1 MDSVVLTSI
10 CLAATVLG
18 ICSHAIFIRGEWH
31 MRGPDLFQI
40 YSLLAIS
47 ILCAEYSFTNDIST
61 AIIASCY
68 LIGSYAGGLFSSI
81 IIYRKYFH
89 RLRHFPG
96 PPLAAITKFWHVQ
109 KCLGGKNHLLLG
121 KLFEQYGPIIRTGPG
136 ELTIIDAAIPDVIGG
151 PKSRCTKAPWYDI
164 FLPDVTVAATRSVTH
179 HDARRRIW
187 DRGFSPKALVVYE
200 ERIISHAELLAAQI
214 ESVVCDNTSTD
225 SSDEAIINV
234 TEWFAWFAF
243 DVMGEFAFSRS
254 FQMLQD
260 RKWHSKIRLMVD
272 GFAMLVPAS
281 PVPWLA
287 IFAKSI
293 KPRLPLARD
302 WFLLLQWCAECMDQR
317 LEMKGQRPDVSHWL
331 IEAYMKNGSQQAD
344 RAWLSG
350 DATALIVAG
359 SETVSSALAFAFYEL
374 VRDPS
379 QQDKLFKEIQNI
391 NIYDRVELQACTH
404 LTAVINETLR
414 LYPPVPTGGNR
425 LTPPSGVTF
434 NNIYIPGG
442 VTIVAPK
449 YVIQRLESSYESADQ
464 FIPERWTTRP
474 SMVKDNRGFTPFSQ
488 GKYSCIGKSL
498 AMSEL
503 RFVIALLL
511 KKFEVQFQ
519 DNDRGET
526 LFADLK
532 DQFTFAPGDLPL
544 KFRVRK

>member
-1 MDSVVLTSI
+1 
-10 CLAATVLG
+10 
-18 ICSHAIFIRGEWH
+18 
-31 MRGPDLFQI
+31 
-40 YSLLAIS
+40 
-47 ILCAEYSFTNDIST
+47 
-61 AIIASCY
+61 
-68 LIGSYAGGLFSSI
+68 
-81 IIYRKYFH
+81 
-89 RLRHFPG
+89 
-96 PPLAAITKFWHVQ
+96 
-109 KCLGGKNHLLLG
+109 
-121 KLFEQYGPIIRTGPG
+121 
-136 ELTIIDAAIPDVIGG
+136 
-151 PKSRCTKAPWYDI
+151 
-164 FLPDVTVAATRSVTH
+164 
-179 HDARRRIW
+179 
-187 DRGFSPKALVVYE
+187 
-200 ERIISHAELLAAQI
+200 
-214 ESVVCDNTSTD
+214 
-225 SSDEAIINV
+225 
-234 TEWFAWFAF
+234 
-243 DVMGEFAFSRS
+243 
-254 FQMLQD
+254 
-260 RKWHSKIRLMVD
+260 
-272 GFAMLVPAS
+272 
-281 PVPWLA
+281 
-287 IFAKSI
+287 
-293 KPRLPLARD
+293 
-302 WFLLLQWCAECMDQR
+302 
-317 LEMKGQRPDVSHWL
+317 MKGQRPDVSHWL

-359 SETVSSALAFAFYEL
+359 RLAYQIVRHITLDFLTRILRSSETVSSALAFAFYEL